1 MKKIFLYVLAL
12 MPLNCLAQISGE
24 YIPDGYYRV
33 KNFGT
38 GRFMS
43 VVDNKAKPVEIVG
56 LNAKV
61 DLGAV
66 KMLDDFEANVA
77 HNPATLCYVQR
88 AGSNFYNLFSH
99 GLDLYDVTGRQL
111 QAFENSTGNYWI
123 YASASGIPRYLYDV
137 TLSNNVTPLVSNT
150 PNGALLDYH
159 YWNVYPVDQT
169 MYFGVKPDIQAT
181 TDNSYWAVLY
191 ASFPFKASDSNP
203 ALKFYTVSKVD
214 NNLGYAVIKE
224 ITEGVARQTPVLVRC
239 AGATPSAN
247 KTTLL
252 PYSTTGSYGK
262 NYLEGNYYC
271 NDVTGYHRNVKD
283 YDPESMRVLGLT
295 SDGRPAFIKSNIS
308 YLPANKSYLVFGS
321 SAPDNL
327 VIVTEDE
334 YATGIHE
341 LNFTPTTDD
350 AKAIYD
356 LQGRQVKN
364 PTKGLY
370 IVNGK
375 KVLVK

>member
-1 MKKIFLYVLAL
+1 MKKIFLYVLTL
-12 MPLNCLAQISGE
+12 MPLSALAQISGE
-24 YIPDGYYRV
+24 PIPNGYYRV
-33 KNFGT
+33 KDLAT
-38 GRFMS
+38 ERYMS
-43 VVDNKAKPVEIVG
+43 VVDNKAQPVEIVSG
-56 LNAKV
+56 NAKV

-66 KMLDDFEANVA
+66 KMLDDFDENVA
-77 HNPATLCYVQR
+77 HNPATLCYVQYQ
-88 AGSNFYNLFSH
+88 GGNYYNLRSH
-99 GLDLYDVTGRQL
+99 GLDLYNVTGRQL
-111 QAFENSTGNYWI
+111 QALEVTTGKYWI
-123 YASASGIPRYLYDV
+123 YASVSGISRYLYDSK
-137 TLSNNVTPLVSNT
+137 LKNNQTPLVSNSNT
-150 PNGALLDYH
+150 GALANNYL
-159 YWNVYPVDQT
+159 WNVYPVDQT
-169 MYFGVKPDIQAT
+169 TYFGVKPDIQAT
-181 TDNSYWAVLY
+181 NDNSYWAVLY
-191 ASFPFKASDSNP
+191 ASFPYKASDSNP

-224 ITEGVARQTPVLVRC
+224 ITGDVAPQTPVLVRC

-252 PYSTTGSYGK
+252 DPNTTASYGT
-262 NYLEGNYYC
+262 NYLIGNYYC
-271 NDVTGYHRNVKD
+271 NDVTGYHRNVTA
-283 YDPESMRVLGLT
+283 YNSSTMRVLGLT

-308 YLPANKSYLVFGS
+308 YLPANKSYLVVGS

-327 VIVTEDE
+327 VIVTEAE

-341 LNFTPTTDD
+341 LNVTPVTDD
-350 AKAIYD
+350 AKVIYD